1 VSTPG
6 VAAASAPPREPTALG
21 GLLTFKR
28 LEILS
33 FCHSAVYLALLTVWL
48 VPGLHGAEMVLG
60 WCHGIGWI
68 VMSILCLIAQRS
80 GVVTLRLAVL
90 VALVGGI
97 GPFAGTIGFVYESR
111 HRANRPSAAQNAR

>member
-1 VSTPG
+1 MS
-6 VAAASAPPREPTALG
+6 AAAAAAPREPTALG

-28 LEILS
+28 LEVLS
-33 FCHSAVYLALLTVWL
+33 FCHSAIYLALLTVWL

-90 VALVGGI
+90 VAVVGGI

-111 HRANRPSAAQNAR
+111 HRAKRRAGGPGIPRNAR